1 MQDKKYK
8 EICDK
13 LGFDLADY
21 EPPPIPDTED
31 DRYENPF
38 LKITADE
45 IMYLYDN
52 GYLTQTKK

>member
-1 MQDKKYK
+1 MQDKRYK

-21 EPPPIPDTED
+21 EPPPYNGTED

-38 LKITADE
+38 SRISLEEKL
-45 IMYLYDN
+45 YLYDN
-52 GYLTQTKK
+52 GYLTQTRK

>member
-21 EPPPIPDTED
+21 EPPPYIGTED

-38 LKITADE
+38 SRISLEEKL
-45 IMYLYDN
+45 YLYDN

>member
-1 MQDKKYK
+1 MQDKRYK
-8 EICDK
+8 EICEK

-21 EPPPIPDTED
+21 HPHISDTED

-38 LKITADE
+38 SRISLEEK
-45 IMYLYDN
+45 MYLYDN